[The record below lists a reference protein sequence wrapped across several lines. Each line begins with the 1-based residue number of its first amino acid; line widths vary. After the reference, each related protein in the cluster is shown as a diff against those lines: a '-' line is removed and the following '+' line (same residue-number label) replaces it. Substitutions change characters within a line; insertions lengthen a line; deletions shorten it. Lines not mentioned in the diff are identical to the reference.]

1 MKQTFYQ
8 YCGMML
14 ALLLAGASQCF
25 GQLPLNQFKSL
36 SDSAYQAVPEYLSGN
51 KYQKDAILFMDM
63 VADTHPYYIKPER
76 RTEWFAKKAA
86 LLEQCKDME
95 TDEAF
100 ADALIA
106 ALGPLRDKHTDIA
119 TVKRMQ
125 EAKKTVSE
133 KGAADAEEDVD
144 RSQVMSPHN
153 SFYDYRFFP
162 EESICYLQ
170 FNRCMSASDYPFDKF
185 LNDMFAKMEEE
196 HIKTLVVDA
205 QYNGGGSSQLCGQ
218 LLEHLYP
225 IDKLKNFTTYLRFS
239 NLMASYNPGIA
250 QVKKNWEADGHKDE
264 LYQIPAPKMPADYQ
278 QPKLYE
284 GKVVFVMGPR
294 TFSSAGMLMTLARD
308 NHIGTIIGTKSTFPP
323 SHYGEIMPY
332 RLPNTDVLGSIS
344 CKYFARPDA
353 ATVDDAFMAPDY
365 EVDLSDKAA
374 AWQFIVQHF
383 SVASSNAKN

>member
-1 MKQTFYQ
+1 ML
-8 YCGMML
+8 L

-36 SDSAYQAVPEYLSGN
+36 SDSAYQTMPEYLSGN

-86 LLEQCKDME
+86 LLEQCKDMAS
-95 TDEAF
+95 DEAF

-119 TVKRMQ
+119 TMKRMQ
-125 EAKKTVSE
+125 EAKKTGSE
-133 KGAADAEEDVD
+133 KGAADAVEDVD

-239 NLMASYNPGIA
+239 DLMASYNPGIA

-284 GKVVFVMGPR
+284 GQVVFVMGPR

-308 NHIGTIIGTKSTFPP
+308 NHIGTIIGSKSTFPP
-323 SHYGEIMPY
+323 SHYGEVMPY

-353 ATVDDAFMAPDY
+353 ATVDDTFIAPDY
-365 EVDLSDKAA
+365 EVDLNDKAA
-374 AWQFIVQHF
+374 AWQFIVKHF
-383 SVASSNAKN
+383 SATSSNAKN

>member
-8 YCGMML
+8 YCGMLL

-106 ALGPLRDKHTDIA
+106 ALGPLRDMA
-119 TVKRMQ
+119 TVKRRQ
-125 EAKKTVSE
+125 EAKKTGSE

-239 NLMASYNPGIA
+239 DLMASYNPGIA

-284 GKVVFVMGPR
+284 GQVVFVMGPR

-323 SHYGEIMPY
+323 SHYGEILPY

-365 EVDLSDKAA
+365 EVDLNDKAA